1 MSDRGATHGQVT
13 ARRGPAG
20 RSPRHL
26 GRTALVAGVTVGLAL
41 VLFLVGGLD
50 LVPTRSRPSSST
62 DAGSAVG
69 LAAAP
74 SAGGGLSSRI
84 VSLQDRLR
92 RVPQDADA
100 WAALGL
106 AYVEQARVTVDPT
119 YYGKAEGA
127 LKRSLTIDSRDNFTA
142 DAGMAALASA
152 RHDFTAARDW
162 ARRGLAVNPANA
174 TLQGALGDAETQLG
188 RYSEAFAAIQRM
200 VDLVPDTASLARA
213 SYAWELRGDLEQARD
228 LMQRALDDAPTGS
241 DRAFARYYLGDLAFN
256 AGDPAAAL
264 DQYQRG
270 LAADESSAPL
280 LAGKAKAEAA
290 LGQTDAAVADY
301 AAVVGR
307 VPQPSYLVEYGE
319 LLESLGRHDEAAQQY
334 RLFASEGK
342 LLESNGVALDV
353 DPVLFHADHG
363 DPHVALRYAEAGIR
377 TRPFVE
383 MDDAYAWALH
393 ANGRDAE
400 ALTWSQKALALG
412 TRTALFHYHA
422 GVIRQAL
429 GNVGGARAEL
439 GQALSINPHFSPLWA
454 PAARQAL
461 EQLGGQP

>member
-1 MSDRGATHGQVT
+1 
-13 ARRGPAG
+13 
-20 RSPRHL
+20 
-26 GRTALVAGVTVGLAL
+26 
-41 VLFLVGGLD
+41 
-50 LVPTRSRPSSST
+50 
-62 DAGSAVG
+62 
-69 LAAAP
+69 
-74 SAGGGLSSRI
+74 

-174 TLQGALGDAETQLG
+174 T
-188 RYSEAFAAIQRM
+188 
-200 VDLVPDTASLARA
+200 LARA

-393 ANGRDAE
+393 VNGRDAE